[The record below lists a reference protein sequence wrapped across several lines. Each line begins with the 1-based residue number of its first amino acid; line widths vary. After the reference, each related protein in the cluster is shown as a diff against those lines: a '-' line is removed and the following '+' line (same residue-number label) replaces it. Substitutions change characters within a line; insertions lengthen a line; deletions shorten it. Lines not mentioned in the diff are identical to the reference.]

1 MARSAKPPG
10 AGKSSGAGKPSRTG
24 RSAGGSKSPGAG
36 KTGSGRGEV
45 RIIGG
50 EWRGRRL
57 RFSAG
62 EGLRPTLDR
71 FRETLFNWLMYDVE
85 GARCLDLFAGSGA
98 LGLEAL
104 SRGAQQVDFV
114 DASATVCKDIRAHL
128 HTLGSDKGRVWH
140 SSAEAWLKT
149 HTSLGPYTLIFLDP
163 PFHQDLLQVCCH
175 WLEKNGYLADNCKIY
190 LEAEDSFERSKLP
203 YNWRVLKQKDASNK
217 VFFLLERT
225 PSTPDSP
232 A

>member
-1 MARSAKPPG
+1 MTRSTQPPT
-10 AGKSSGAGKPSRTG
+10 SRPTGKPSRS
-24 RSAGGSKSPGAG
+24 SASSGGGKSAH
-36 KTGSGRGEV
+36 SGRGEV

-50 EWRGRRL
+50 QWRGRRL

-104 SRGAQQVDFV
+104 SRGALQVDFV
-114 DASATVCKDIRAHL
+114 DASATVCKDIRGHL
-128 HTLGSDKGRVWH
+128 QTLGSDRGRVWH
-140 SSAEAWLKT
+140 STAQLWLKT
-149 HTSLGPYTLIFLDP
+149 HTRLGPYTLIFLDP

-175 WLEKNGYLADNCKIY
+175 WLEKNGYLAENCKIY
-190 LEAEDSFERSKLP
+190 LEAEGTFARSKLP
-203 YNWRVLKQKDASNK
+203 YNWRILKEKNASNK

-232 A
+232 T